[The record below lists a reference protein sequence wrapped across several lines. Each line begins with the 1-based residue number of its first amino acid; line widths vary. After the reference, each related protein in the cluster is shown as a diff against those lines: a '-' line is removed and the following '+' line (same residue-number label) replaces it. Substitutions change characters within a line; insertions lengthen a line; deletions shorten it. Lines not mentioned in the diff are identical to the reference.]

1 MRDEFNQKP
10 KILIV
15 TKEEHSSKLILWFQK
30 TCLVFVSKN
39 SKQALRMLKQWKIDI
54 ILADDY
60 LERDERGVELLEIIA
75 EKYGEPCLCLMT
87 NDIGGWHRSLNG
99 RFRCIEKQDSERLM
113 TRPVLDLWLL
123 KKQKSTRNDIIEEI
137 ENQLSPLSQKL
148 LLEIARKQFD
158 YQTTSLEEIDYRL
171 MRARKTSC
179 VRSIVYYPPGKSRR
193 VINIC
198 ISNMVGCFG
207 ECRMCRTGKNRK
219 AIRLTDSEMGAQFL
233 AGLKSSLALESLSY
247 MDQEIKVL
255 QTVGGDF
262 IFNPENSC
270 KFVERIDGVAQTA
283 FLNIK
288 HVIPTIG
295 NNAVLKKFLPRLE
308 GRPVKINLSVHS
320 FDQVI
325 RPWLLPMTKSQCLFE
340 TREIL
345 SPNPWTLNWML
356 KKDLNDG
363 KKDIKAIVEFCKD
376 WHMIDQKIMLA
387 TRGCLPDFP
396 RDCNESEA
404 LRFVDR
410 LNQAGLNARYRV
422 NVGGN
427 DIGSGISCGTTV
439 SYGKEWRN

>member
-1 MRDEFNQKP
+1 MRNGDSQKP

-15 TKEEHSSKLILWFQK
+15 AKQQHLSKLVCWFQK
-30 TCLVFVSKN
+30 TCLVFESKN
-39 SKQALRMLKQWKIDI
+39 SKQALQMLKCWKIDI
-54 ILADDY
+54 VLVDDY
-60 LERDERGVELLEIIA
+60 LERDEHGVELLEIIA
-75 EKYGEPCLCLMT
+75 EKYAGLCLCLMT
-87 NDIGGWHRSLNG
+87 SDIKGEYRSLDG

-171 MRARKTSC
+171 MRARKPSC

-193 VINIC
+193 IINIC

-219 AIRLTDSEMGAQFL
+219 ALRLNDLEMSAQFL

-247 MDQEIKVL
+247 MNQEIKVL

-262 IFNPENSC
+262 IFNPENCC
-270 KFVERIDGVAQTA
+270 KFVERIDGIAKSA
-283 FLNIK
+283 YLNIR

-320 FDQVI
+320 LDQAK
-325 RPWLLPMTKSQCLFE
+325 RSWLLPMTKSQCLIQ

-363 KKDIKAIVEFCKD
+363 KKDIKAIVEFCKN
-376 WHMIDQKIMLA
+376 WPMIDQKIMLA
-387 TRGCLPDFP
+387 TSGCLPDFP
-396 RDCNESEA
+396 RDCNEGEA

-427 DIGSGISCGTTV
+427 DIGSGVSCGTTI
-439 SYGKEWRN
+439 SHGKEWRN